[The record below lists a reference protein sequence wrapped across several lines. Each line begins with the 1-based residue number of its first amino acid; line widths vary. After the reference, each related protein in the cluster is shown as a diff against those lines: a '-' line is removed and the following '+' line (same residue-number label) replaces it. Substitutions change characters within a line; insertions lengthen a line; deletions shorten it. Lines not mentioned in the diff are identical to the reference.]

1 MKVKQNP
8 LTILDYKR
16 LTDEAFKAI
25 IDGIERKTSIS
36 EFEKSYSRAL
46 KMHNYAKKSEY

>member
-1 MKVKQNP
+1 MKVKQTP

-25 IDGIERKTSIS
+25 VDGIEQKTSIS

-46 KMHNYAKKSEY
+46 KMHNYAKKSE